1 MACLYTI
8 GLLKRCLS
16 AKDMFPGKQVFLNT
30 MSLAVPD
37 YSATEKMVR
46 TLVFVSLGPDCHHP
60 TPVAG
65 RPVFLEG
72 PDSIQKTG
80 IEKTN

>member
-1 MACLYTI
+1 MACLYTM
-8 GLLKRCLS
+8 GLVKRYLS

-30 MSLAVPD
+30 MSLAVPE
-37 YSATEKMVR
+37 YSAMENMVR
-46 TLVFVSLGPDCHHP
+46 TLVFVSVGQGCHHL

-72 PDSIQKTG
+72 PQLNLKDW
-80 IEKTN
+80 N